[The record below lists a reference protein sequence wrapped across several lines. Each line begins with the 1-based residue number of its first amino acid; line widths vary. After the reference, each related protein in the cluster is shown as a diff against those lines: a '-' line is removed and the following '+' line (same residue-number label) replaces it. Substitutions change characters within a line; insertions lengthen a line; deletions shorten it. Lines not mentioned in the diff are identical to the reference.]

1 MHRMKLAL
9 IAALVAALVPAAG
22 AHGASSALVVSQ
34 VFAAGGNAGASF
46 TNDFVELLNRGSSS
60 IDLTG
65 WSIQYATAAGTSWSP
80 TALTGSIG
88 AGKRYLVQLGSGGTA
103 GGPLPTPDATGTIN
117 LAASGGKV
125 ALVQDAA
132 ALTCGASVGSCSSVA
147 AVADLV
153 GYGTAT
159 DFEGTGAASA
169 LTGST
174 ALVRDASGCTDTDA
188 NSADFATAAPE
199 PHNALAAATSC
210 GSAIASSSAAQSANV
225 TLDLQPVI
233 SLTLERATVDFGAV
247 VPGASPA
254 PVGERVTVS
263 SNGSTGYVLSVHR
276 TAFAPRDLPLGVSA
290 SAPPGTQLAP
300 ALANGA
306 VVGVPVAPA
315 ADLLLGTSTAPS
327 AAGGDGWPTAFSFLS
342 PLAALPP
349 GHYAASITYT
359 VIGT

>member
-1 MHRMKLAL
+1 
-9 IAALVAALVPAAG
+9 
-22 AHGASSALVVSQ
+22 
-34 VFAAGGNAGASF
+34 
-46 TNDFVELLNRGSSS
+46 
-60 IDLTG
+60 
-65 WSIQYATAAGTSWSP
+65 
-80 TALTGSIG
+80 
-88 AGKRYLVQLGSGGTA
+88 
-103 GGPLPTPDATGTIN
+103 LPTPDATGTVN

-132 ALTCGASVGSCSSVA
+132 ALTCGASAGSCSAVP

-159 DFEGTGAASA
+159 DFEGAGAASA
-169 LTGST
+169 LTGTT
-174 ALVRDASGCTDTDA
+174 ALVPAPNGCTDSDS
-188 NSADFATAAPE
+188 NSGDFATAAPE

-210 GSAIASSSAAQSANV
+210 GSVTASSSATQSANV

-247 VPGASPA
+247 VPGALPA

-263 SNGSTGYVLSVHR
+263 SNGSTGYALSVHR

-306 VVGVPVAPA
+306 V
-315 ADLLLGTSTAPS
+315 
-327 AAGGDGWPTAFSFLS
+327 AGG
-342 PLAALPP
+342 P
-349 GHYAASITYT
+349 G
-359 VIGT
+359 